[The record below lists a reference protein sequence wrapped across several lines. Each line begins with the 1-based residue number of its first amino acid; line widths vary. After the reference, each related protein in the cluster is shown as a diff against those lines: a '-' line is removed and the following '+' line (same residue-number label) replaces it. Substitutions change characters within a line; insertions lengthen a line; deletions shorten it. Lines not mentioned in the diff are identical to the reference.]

1 MHEIGFMTDID
12 FPNAILLAA
21 LTPTLLFMLS
31 IAFFKRKK
39 SKHKL
44 YIKQSKVLISS
55 LKTLDAR
62 QQFYRLRYKTN
73 PYVFEES
80 VLTGLEMAGHK
91 IERSQRY
98 SGDGGIDGFCYI
110 NNERYLIQSKKYSG
124 YIKLQHL
131 KEFHQICILK
141 NSKGIFVH
149 SGKTGQ
155 HSRYYA
161 YTSGLVDIVSGER
174 LLKLLSGKH
183 ECI

>member
-1 MHEIGFMTDID
+1 MTDIY

-62 QQFYRLRYKTN
+62 QQFYQLRYKTN

-98 SGDGGIDGFCYI
+98 SGDIGIDGFCYI
-110 NNERYLIQSKKYSG
+110 NNERYLIQSKKY
-124 YIKLQHL
+124 
-131 KEFHQICILK
+131 
-141 NSKGIFVH
+141 FVH

-161 YTSGLVDIVSGER
+161 YTSDLVDIVSGER